1 MILKANQKII
11 KDKMTYKYK
20 IREISKIK
28 TFDLRQF
35 NCKIK
40 EML

>member
-1 MILKANQKII
+1 MI

-20 IREISKIK
+20 TREISKSRIL
-28 TFDLRQF
+28 DLRQY